1 MAIEYK
7 TYAKCLKVLSDETRL
22 EIMDLL
28 SEGEMCACAL
38 LDQFSITQPTLSY
51 HMKMMKDC
59 GLVDSRKDGIWVK
72 YSVNHEKLDELK
84 DFFQT
89 MANKTPLYN
98 HSKAGDGNGDG
109 NQNFGTGLPEL
120 REIASQYS

>member
-1 MAIEYK
+1 MTERARVPQKTSGKEEMSMAIEYK

-89 MANKTPLYN
+89 MAK
-98 HSKAGDGNGDG
+98 
-109 NQNFGTGLPEL
+109 QNTTV
-120 REIASQYS
+120 

>member
-1 MAIEYK
+1 MANEYK
-7 TYAKCLKVLSDETRL
+7 IYAKCLKVLSDETRL

-38 LDQFSITQPTLSY
+38 LEQFSITQPTLSY

-84 DFFQT
+84 DFSNPWQSK
-89 MANKTPLYN
+89 ALLYN
-98 HSKAGDGNGDG
+98 QSKAGDGNG
-109 NQNFGTGLPEL
+109 NQDTGTRVPQL
-120 REIASQYS
+120 

>member
-1 MAIEYK
+1 MTIEYK

-89 MANKTPLYN
+89 MAKQKT
-98 HSKAGDGNGDG
+98 
-109 NQNFGTGLPEL
+109 TV
-120 REIASQYS
+120 

>member
-1 MAIEYK
+1 MKASRPTERAGVPQKTAGKEELNMTIEYK

-89 MANKTPLYN
+89 MAK
-98 HSKAGDGNGDG
+98 
-109 NQNFGTGLPEL
+109 QNTTV
-120 REIASQYS
+120 

>member
-1 MAIEYK
+1 MTIEYK

-72 YSVNHEKLDELK
+72 YSVNHEKLIKKGL
-84 DFFQT
+84 T
-89 MANKTPLYN
+89 
-98 HSKAGDGNGDG
+98 HSYSLVIIYI
-109 NQNFGTGLPEL
+109 NFK
-120 REIASQYS
+120 IKSH